1 MSNTETVLDPG
12 KVHLW
17 SDDYDGHDVISTR
30 TFGFWLYVLSDAML
44 FATLFAAYGVL
55 SYPHSYYTGP
65 TPAQFVAPWY
75 TFAQTMALFLSVLI
89 YGFAMTSLKEG
100 NKAGVIN
107 GLIGALV
114 LGIVF
119 LGLDIHDV
127 MRLVAAGITPQVS
140 GGLSAFYALTQVHA
154 AHIVAGMIWILV
166 MLWQVARK
174 GFTEDVVGRLI
185 SLRMF
190 WQFQAVMWVFIYVFV
205 YLWGYMS

>member
-1 MSNTETVLDPG
+1 MSHAETVVDPD
-12 KVHLW
+12 KVQLW
-17 SDDYDGHDVISTR
+17 SEDYDGHDVISTR
-30 TFGFWLYVLSDAML
+30 TFGFWMYVLSDAML

-75 TFAQTMALFLSVLI
+75 TFTQTMALFLSVLI
-89 YGFAMTSLKEG
+89 YGWAMTSLKEG
-100 NKAGVIN
+100 NKSGVIN
-107 GLIGALV
+107 GLLGALV
-114 LGIVF
+114 LGVLF
-119 LGLDIHDV
+119 LALDIHDV
-127 MRLVAAGITPQVS
+127 MRLLAAGITPEVS
-140 GGLSAFYALTQVHA
+140 GGLSAFYCLTQVHA
-154 AHIVAGMIWILV
+154 AHIFAGLIWIVV